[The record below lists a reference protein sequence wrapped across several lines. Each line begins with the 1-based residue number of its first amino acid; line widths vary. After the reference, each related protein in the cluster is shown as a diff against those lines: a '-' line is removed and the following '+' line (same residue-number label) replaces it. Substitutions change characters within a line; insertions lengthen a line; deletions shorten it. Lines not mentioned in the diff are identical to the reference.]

1 MSDEYGGGS
10 LTALPVIETQFGD
23 VSTYIPTNVISITDG
38 QIYLESNLFFA
49 GQRPAVNVGLS
60 VSRVGGAAQIK
71 AMKSRQVAG
80 LLRTSLARYR
90 ELEAFARFG
99 TSGLD
104 QTTQR
109 ELHLGERLV
118 ELLKQPQ
125 YRPMAVEEQIISLY
139 VGVNGMLNDLAVDE
153 VQPFVGGLL
162 QHMATHHSDVGREI
176 RETKELSED
185 LEQRIRSAVESFS
198 KTFMS

>member
-1 MSDEYGGGS
+1 MSDTYGGGS

-71 AMKSRQVAG
+71 AMKSKQVAG

-118 ELLKQPQ
+118 ELLKQAQ
-125 YRPMAVEEQIISLY
+125 YRPMSVEHQIISLY
-139 VGVNGMLNDLAVDE
+139 TGVNGLLNELEVSE
-153 VQPFVGGLL
+153 VQPFVSGLL
-162 QHMATHHSDVGREI
+162 EYMDSHHPEVGRAI
-176 RETKELSED
+176 VETKELNVSSEQSIK
-185 LEQRIRSAVESFS
+185 EAVDAYR
-198 KTFMS
+198 KTFKE